1 MSENIT
7 TVKYDTSD
15 GKNVLRLCGRIDS
28 SNAEASE
35 KLMLSLL
42 PSPVPDTLVIDA
54 SDLEYISSAG
64 LRILMR
70 LRKQTNKKLPITE
83 TAQPIYEIFEVTG
96 FTELFDIS
104 KKMRRIS
111 VDGCEIIG
119 RGFYGTVYRIDEET
133 IVKVYKSADSLS
145 MIQNEKRLA
154 RLALIAGVPT
164 AISYDI
170 VRVGDSYGSVFE
182 LLRAKNF
189 NDLLIEHPEDTDIII
204 RQYAEFMHLVNSRTV
219 EDGSLGSAKQKFL
232 GYLDTA
238 SRFLTPQLTAKLR
251 ALFEAVP
258 EMPNIVHGDSQM
270 KNIMLTDGEPMLI
283 DMDTLSAGHPI
294 FDIQSVYITYFAFEE
309 DDPENSMSFL
319 GVPQATAERVW
330 ERFVGDYFGSEDQT
344 AIGKLRDKITLVGC
358 VRFLFLIADDDS
370 ELTRTRV
377 SRTVSRLTELIEKV
391 TDLTFD

>member
-189 NDLLIEHPEDTDIII
+189 NDLLGFFHCGVEIMDLRIHSPDPDPDLKLIILIRRFEGFHDLGADSIDRDIGLWNQEVAVGFRIPFQIRMLEVMTEHGVCTFHPLTVMDPARNFYRSRQFRDHTNPDPLMGNCKIETNRLRPHQEKRLI
-204 RQYAEFMHLVNSRTV
+204 RV
-219 EDGSLGSAKQKFL
+219 E
-232 GYLDTA
+232 
-238 SRFLTPQLTAKLR
+238 
-251 ALFEAVP
+251 
-258 EMPNIVHGDSQM
+258 I
-270 KNIMLTDGEPMLI
+270 PMNNVL
-283 DMDTLSAGHPI
+283 
-294 FDIQSVYITYFAFEE
+294 
-309 DDPENSMSFL
+309 
-319 GVPQATAERVW
+319 
-330 ERFVGDYFGSEDQT
+330 
-344 AIGKLRDKITLVGC
+344 
-358 VRFLFLIADDDS
+358 
-370 ELTRTRV
+370 
-377 SRTVSRLTELIEKV
+377 
-391 TDLTFD
+391 